1 MAHLVRRESFL
12 SAASLAGGVVD
23 AMLPL
28 LLLNGGPWGR
38 RGPRGASARGSWRVN
53 QRPKSLRTAVR
64 RDYAVAMSDPI
75 VILTEEPLGPDDRVN
90 IAKLLDG
97 GDAPLIVLVPSNT
110 ERHLLVDFLENLSLL
125 DIAKAFRELTA
136 QHPDPEAERAEA
148 SETLAASLAALAG
161 LGGGV
166 TGEVVD
172 GGAVAG
178 LVAKVRAVDAA
189 QAVVIT
195 RPHAI
200 ADTFHTDWANKAQ
213 DQLGLPVLHLYAG
226 SGFIGDS

>member
-1 MAHLVRRESFL
+1 
-12 SAASLAGGVVD
+12 
-23 AMLPL
+23 
-28 LLLNGGPWGR
+28 
-38 RGPRGASARGSWRVN
+38 
-53 QRPKSLRTAVR
+53 
-64 RDYAVAMSDPI
+64 MSDPI
-75 VILTEEPLGPDDRVN
+75 VILTEEPLGPEDRVN
-90 IAKLLDG
+90 ISKLLDG
-97 GDAPLIVLVPSNT
+97 GDSPLVVLVPSNT

-125 DIAKAFRELTA
+125 DIAKAFRDLTA
-136 QHPDPEAERAEA
+136 QSPDPEVERAEA

-172 GGAVAG
+172 GDAVAG
-178 LVAKVRAVDAA
+178 LVSKVRSVNAA
-189 QAVVIT
+189 QAVVVT

>member
-1 MAHLVRRESFL
+1 M
-12 SAASLAGGVVD
+12 
-23 AMLPL
+23 
-28 LLLNGGPWGR
+28 PWFHFAVSR
-38 RGPRGASARGSWRVN
+38 RGLAQAGPARRRLGRIGRGNPAD
-53 QRPKSLRTAVR
+53 AVP

-90 IAKLLDG
+90 IAKLIDG
-97 GDAPLIVLVPSNT
+97 GDAPLVVLVPANT

-125 DIAKAFRELTA
+125 DVAKAFRELTA
-136 QHPDPEAERAEA
+136 QSPDPAAERAEA
-148 SETLAASLAALAG
+148 AVTLSTSLAALEG
-161 LGGGV
+161 LGGGI
-166 TGEVVD
+166 TGEIVD
-172 GGAVAG
+172 GGAVDG
-178 LVAKVRAVDAA
+178 LVAKVREVDAA

-200 ADTFHTDWANKAQ
+200 SDTLHTDWANKAQ

>member
-1 MAHLVRRESFL
+1 
-12 SAASLAGGVVD
+12 
-23 AMLPL
+23 
-28 LLLNGGPWGR
+28 
-38 RGPRGASARGSWRVN
+38 
-53 QRPKSLRTAVR
+53 
-64 RDYAVAMSDPI
+64 MSDPI
-75 VILTEEPLGPDDRVN
+75 VILTEEPLGADDRVN
-90 IAKLLDG
+90 IERLVG
-97 GDAPLIVLVPSNT
+97 GSDSRLVVLVPGNT

-125 DIAKAFRELTA
+125 DVVKAFRELTA
-136 QHPDPEAERAEA
+136 HAPDPRAERAEA
-148 SETLAASLAALAG
+148 AETLAVSLAALEG

-172 GGAVAG
+172 GRAVTG
-178 LVAKVRAVDAA
+178 LVTKVKELGAA

-195 RPHAI
+195 RPHAV

>member
-1 MAHLVRRESFL
+1 
-12 SAASLAGGVVD
+12 
-23 AMLPL
+23 
-28 LLLNGGPWGR
+28 
-38 RGPRGASARGSWRVN
+38 
-53 QRPKSLRTAVR
+53 
-64 RDYAVAMSDPI
+64 MSDPI

-90 IAKLLDG
+90 IAKLIDG
-97 GDAPLIVLVPSNT
+97 GDAPLYLLVPSNT

-125 DIAKAFRELTA
+125 DVAKAFRELAA
-136 QHPDPEAERAEA
+136 QSPDPAAERAEA
-148 SETLAASLAALAG
+148 AEALATSLAALDG
-161 LGGGV
+161 LGAGV
-166 TGEVVD
+166 TGEIVD

-178 LVAKVRAVDAA
+178 LVAKVREVDAA

>member
-1 MAHLVRRESFL
+1 
-12 SAASLAGGVVD
+12 
-23 AMLPL
+23 
-28 LLLNGGPWGR
+28 
-38 RGPRGASARGSWRVN
+38 
-53 QRPKSLRTAVR
+53 
-64 RDYAVAMSDPI
+64 MSDPI

-90 IAKLLDG
+90 IAKLVDG
-97 GDAPLIVLVPSNT
+97 GDVPLVVLVPANT

-125 DIAKAFRELTA
+125 DIAKAFRELTS
-136 QHPDPEAERAEA
+136 QSPDPEVERAEA
-148 SETLAASLAALAG
+148 SDTLAASLAALAG

-172 GGAVAG
+172 GDAVAG
-178 LVAKVRAVDAA
+178 LVAKVRALDAA
-189 QAVVIT
+189 QAVVVT

>member
-1 MAHLVRRESFL
+1 MA
-12 SAASLAGGVVD
+12 
-23 AMLPL
+23 
-28 LLLNGGPWGR
+28 
-38 RGPRGASARGSWRVN
+38 
-53 QRPKSLRTAVR
+53 QRPQRKRENRIAGQTVPPGVPQV
-64 RDYAVAMSDPI
+64 YAVAMSDPI

-97 GDAPLIVLVPSNT
+97 GDSPLVVLVPANT
-110 ERHLLVDFLENLSLL
+110 ERHLLIDFLENLSMLEV
-125 DIAKAFRELTA
+125 AKAFRDLLAEA
-136 QHPDPEAERAEA
+136 PDPQSERMQA
-148 SETLAASLAALAG
+148 SEALSASLAALEG
-161 LGGGV
+161 LGVGV
-166 TGEVVD
+166 TGEIVD

-178 LVAKVRAVDAA
+178 LVSKVKELNAA
-189 QAVVIT
+189 QAVVVT